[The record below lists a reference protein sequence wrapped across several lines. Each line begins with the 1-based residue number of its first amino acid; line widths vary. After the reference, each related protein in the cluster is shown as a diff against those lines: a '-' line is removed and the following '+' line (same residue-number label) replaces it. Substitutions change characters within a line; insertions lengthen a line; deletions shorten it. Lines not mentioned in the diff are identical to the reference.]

1 MFYVSCVFFAK
12 LNIIFKKT
20 IFCHDFYF
28 RTQSFYYFRTLN
40 NRIMTTREAILQLRN
55 TLSSFYDIREI
66 ESMTRIIF
74 EEVLL
79 WKPVDIVMRD
89 NEELPAFFEGKLNEI
104 MARLMRHEPLQY
116 ILGKA
121 RFHGHDFVV
130 TPSTLIPRPETEQL
144 VDMIIDQ
151 NPASDLSVLDI
162 GTGSGCIAI
171 SLARAMKFAQVT
183 ATDISPQALA
193 VAQQN
198 AKALKTQVKF
208 AVQDI
213 LHCPAPTEAWDIIV
227 SNPPYITEREKPAM
241 EPNVLDYEP
250 HSALFV
256 PDDNPMLF
264 YQPIAAFAQRA
275 LKNGGRLYLEI
286 NRAMAQQVID
296 TLRAHRFGNIQAHND
311 FNGNP
316 RFVTAIKNNN

>member
-1 MFYVSCVFFAK
+1 
-12 LNIIFKKT
+12 
-20 IFCHDFYF
+20 
-28 RTQSFYYFRTLN
+28 
-40 NRIMTTREAILQLRN
+40 MTTREAILLLRN

-121 RFHGHDFVV
+121 RFHGHNFVV

-151 NPASDLSVLDI
+151 NPASDLTVLDI
-162 GTGSGCIAI
+162 GTGTGCIAI
-171 SLARAMKFAQVT
+171 SLARALKFAQVT
-183 ATDISPQALA
+183 GTDISSQALA

-208 AVQDI
+208 VAQDI
-213 LHCPAPTEAWDIIV
+213 LHCPAPAEAWDIIV
-227 SNPPYITEREKPAM
+227 SNPPYITEREKAAM

-256 PDDNPMLF
+256 PDNNPMVF
-264 YQPIAAFAQRA
+264 YRPIAAFAQRA

-296 TLRAHRFGNIQAHND
+296 TLHAHGLGNIQVHND